1 MPQNPGNRTFLG
13 VHVICDAQHDGREG
27 IWKYRVPVGYLEQKG
42 RPLSLQEHQSDPLV
56 FGRLSA
62 MGRCWILGDM
72 KIRLLLQ
79 AVPRNTTV
87 VSDRL

>member
-1 MPQNPGNRTFLG
+1 MLSVMPSMMAGKKFGST
-13 VHVICDAQHDGREG
+13 E
-27 IWKYRVPVGYLEQKG
+27 
-42 RPLSLQEHQSDPLV
+42 SLWDIQSRWENHFPSKSTSLTPLV
-56 FGRLSA
+56 FGRLRA
-62 MGRCWILGDM
+62 MGRWWILGDM

>member
-1 MPQNPGNRTFLG
+1 MSPNPGNRKFLR
-13 VHVICDAQHDGREG
+13 VYVICDAQHEGREE
-27 IWKYRVPVGYLEQKG
+27 IWKYRVPVGYSEQMG

-56 FGRLSA
+56 LGRLRA
-62 MGRCWILGDM
+62 MGSWWILGDM

-87 VSDRL
+87 VSNRL